1 MDKGDTG
8 NLGQNFWANPS
19 SSPILKG
26 GQLEL
31 ELNQHI
37 FGLVGLGQMGPS
49 VEGQIVHPKLRFG

>member
-8 NLGQNFWANPS
+8 NLGQNFGPTQVQAQFW
-19 SSPILKG
+19 K

-49 VEGQIVHPKLRFG
+49 VEGRIVHPKLRFG